1 MIKIKPAGKNELT
14 NSLPAFTLWSGGLAP
29 PKMEGKPPLLSDFPY
44 FSLYH
49 TRLCQATNFYM
60 IFLLPLAYLKTIF
73 TSYSILFFR
82 KHLFHPTLTPIYTST
97 QTTLH

>member
-44 FSLYH
+44 FALYPVMPGH
-49 TRLCQATNFYM
+49 KILHSFPP
-60 IFLLPLAYLKTIF
+60 LLAYLKTIF
-73 TSYSILFFR
+73 TSHSFTRAI
-82 KHLFHPTLTPIYTST
+82 
-97 QTTLH
+97 TLHPVSAAVAMPLSATLQ